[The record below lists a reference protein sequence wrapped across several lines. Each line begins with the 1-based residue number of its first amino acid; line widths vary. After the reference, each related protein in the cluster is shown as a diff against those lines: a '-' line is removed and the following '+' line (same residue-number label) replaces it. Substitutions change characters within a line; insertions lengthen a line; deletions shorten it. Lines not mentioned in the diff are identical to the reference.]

1 MLSLVCHS
9 HYFTD
14 RVASLG
20 CVNELE
26 ILLHDSLSIYKS
38 NEVEVSSFAGMG
50 EDFIKKKKKR

>member
-1 MLSLVCHS
+1 MLTTSLNS

-26 ILLHDSLSIYKS
+26 TLLHDSLSIYKS
-38 NEVEVSSFAGMG
+38 NEVEV
-50 EDFIKKKKKR
+50 K